1 MLFASIDPSQPR
13 PEAKP
18 VNVDLTVAA
27 TPASQTADHWWI
39 QQLKSPP
46 FGQTVDRHW
55 RIPERQKQSKQSP
68 ATASLFCA
76 VSAIGLAQQHCEML
90 CGMSTV

>member
-1 MLFASIDPSQPR
+1 LISGGVERHRLFDDYYILLNIINFFILQRVMLFASIDPSQPR

-27 TPASQTADHWWI
+27 TPASQTADH
-39 QQLKSPP
+39 

-68 ATASLFCA
+68 ATA
-76 VSAIGLAQQHCEML
+76 
-90 CGMSTV
+90 